1 MTTITIPKNL
11 IKEKDL
17 MLIPRS
23 QYKNL
28 LRSFKSRSLKFY
40 SKSDAIY
47 DEQDTDQAVATYK
60 KEKKQGKLKVLKSL
74 VDLPVVSESSL
85 SKDWLK
91 KAEERAWQ
99 NL

>member
-1 MTTITIPKNL
+1 MATITIPKNL

-17 MLIPRS
+17 ILIPRS

-28 LRSFKSRSLKFY
+28 LRSFKSRPLKFY

-47 DEQDTDQAVATYK
+47 EEKDTGQAVATYK
-60 KEKKQGKLKVLKSL
+60 KEKKQGKLKVLKSPTNL
-74 VDLPVVSESSL
+74 AVASESSL

-91 KAEERAWQ
+91 KTEEKAWQ